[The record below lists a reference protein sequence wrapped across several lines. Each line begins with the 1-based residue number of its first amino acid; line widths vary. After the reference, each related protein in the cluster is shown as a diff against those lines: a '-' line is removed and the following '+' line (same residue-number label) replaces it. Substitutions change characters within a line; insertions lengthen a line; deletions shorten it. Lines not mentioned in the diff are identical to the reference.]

1 MPLGFF
7 TRAMKRKLEDP
18 EPQPE
23 VKEKKSAVVPPH
35 YEAPRFI
42 VRPRKRARTYSTA
55 YDHNGTGARPIDLT
69 GDDSDPGQ
77 EAGSSKVTGAMPEVV
92 KTESELGGDGEIS
105 DGATAVGE
113 ESTQATL
120 ASATDEASQADT
132 VTVAVADVGTQV
144 DPTMLAPPAPPPVY
158 IYDAKY
164 NFKDGDII
172 LRVAS
177 TLFRIHTSRL
187 VDVEGLFG
195 QLLSLPQPDNFEKI
209 DGVTVCDFY
218 DLVTPREFQFL
229 LAVIYGDL

>member
-1 MPLGFF
+1 
-7 TRAMKRKLEDP
+7 MKRKIEDP

-23 VKEKKSAVVPPH
+23 VKEKKSVVVPPH

-42 VRPRKRARTYSTA
+42 VRPRKRARTHITA
-55 YDHNGTGARPIDLT
+55 YDHSGTGAQPIDLT

-77 EAGSSKVTGAMPEVV
+77 DPGSSKGAGAVPEVV

-120 ASATDEASQADT
+120 ASATGEASQADT
-132 VTVAVADVGTQV
+132 VLVAVADAGTQV
-144 DPTMLAPPAPPPVY
+144 DPTMLAPPPPPPVY
-158 IYDAKY
+158 TYDDKY

-195 QLLSLPQPDNFEKI
+195 QLLSLPQPENSEKI
-209 DGVTVCDFY
+209 DGVTVCDLCN
-218 DLVTPREFQFL
+218 LVTPREFQFL